1 MIPEQPDLPTVFVVD
16 DDEDVRRSL
25 ERLLRAAGLQS
36 RLFASPQQFLAQAR
50 DVPGCL
56 VLDLRMPQMSGLD
69 LQARLAKSGLQL
81 PVIFLTGHGDV
92 PTTVR
97 AMKSGAADFL
107 TKPYRGKDLL
117 AAVQAAI
124 EKDRIQR
131 QIRLEQA
138 DIRRRAASLTPR
150 EMEVFRLV
158 VSGAANKVIADRLG
172 IAERTVK
179 VHRARVMEKMQVVS
193 VAELTR
199 LAERGALEPP
209 APGPKPPPAA

>member
-1 MIPEQPDLPTVFVVD
+1 MTPDRPDLPTVFVVD

-36 RLFASPQQFLAQAR
+36 RLFASPQQFLEQAR

-56 VLDLRMPQMSGLD
+56 VLDLRMPQMSGLE
-69 LQARLAKSGLQL
+69 LQARLAKSGLHF

-107 TKPYRGKDLL
+107 TKPYRSKDLL
-117 AAVQAAI
+117 AAVQAAL
-124 EKDRIQR
+124 ERDRTRR
-131 QIRLEQA
+131 QIQLERA
-138 DIRRRAASLTPR
+138 DLRRRAASLTPR
-150 EMEVFRLV
+150 EKEVFRMV
-158 VSGAANKVIADRLG
+158 VSGAANKVIADQLG

-179 VHRARVMEKMQVVS
+179 VHRDRVMEKMRVVS

-209 APGPKPPPAA
+209 AS